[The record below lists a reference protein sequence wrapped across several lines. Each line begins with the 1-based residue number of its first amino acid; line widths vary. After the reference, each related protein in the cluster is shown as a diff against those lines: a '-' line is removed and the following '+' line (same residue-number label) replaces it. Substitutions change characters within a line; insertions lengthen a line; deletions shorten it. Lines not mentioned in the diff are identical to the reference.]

1 MSKYCFLLFLF
12 LSSGLVAQ
20 EITGTQ
26 KIPTSALPGTDFIVE
41 TIINRGKINGFMKF
55 FQVIPEG
62 LIATEIENQGG
73 TFTFADGGAKIVW
86 VAPPMDETFTITY
99 KITVNGGVSGTK
111 SLPAKI
117 SYITNNERKVFD
129 FPATSIIIGT
139 ATPPVQKAI
148 PSNNPTT
155 STQPVKT
162 APVTTT
168 PVTTTSPVKTNP
180 PTEQKKTTTP
190 TTTTTPT
197 QPATFSKVPTSALP
211 SSSGKMYRVQIGAFS
226 AKPKIDGVPEVS
238 TLVLDNGITKYFSGN
253 YSTYEEALK
262 RKKEMIEKG
271 FQGAFIV
278 AFEGGKIVK

>member
-1 MSKYCFLLFLF
+1 MF
-12 LSSGLVAQ
+12 GQ
-20 EITGTQ
+20 DITASQ
-26 KIPTSALPGTDFIVE
+26 KIPTNALPGTDFIVE
-41 TIINRGKINGFMKF
+41 TTINKGKIRDFMKF
-55 FQVIPEG
+55 FQEIPEG
-62 LIATEIENQGG
+62 LIATEVESQTG

-86 VAPPMDETFTITY
+86 ISPPMDETFKISY

-117 SYITNNERKVFD
+117 SYITNNERKIFD

-139 ATPPVQKAI
+139 ATPPVQKVI
-148 PSNNPTT
+148 PSNNPTIS
-155 STQPVKT
+155 STPQPVKT

-168 PVTTTSPVKTNP
+168 PVKTNP
-180 PTEQKKTTTP
+180 PVEQKKEI
-190 TTTTTPT
+190 TPT
-197 QPATFSKVPTSALP
+197 QPATFTKVPTSALP
-211 SSSGKMYRVQIGAFS
+211 SSNGKMYRVQIGAFS
-226 AKPKIDGVPEVS
+226 AKPKIDGVPEVT

>member
-12 LSSGLVAQ
+12 LSSGLAAQ

-41 TIINRGKINGFMKF
+41 TIINKGKINGFMKF

-117 SYITNNERKVFD
+117 SYITNNERKIFD

-139 ATPPVQKAI
+139 ATPPVQKVI

-168 PVTTTSPVKTNP
+168 TPVKTNP
-180 PTEQKKTTTP
+180 PAEQKKTTTP
-190 TTTTTPT
+190 TTATPT

-211 SSSGKMYRVQIGAFS
+211 ASSGKMYRVQIGAFS
-226 AKPKIDGVPEVS
+226 AKPKIDGVHEV
-238 TLVLDNGITKYFSGN
+238 TTVVLDNGITKYFSGN
-253 YSTYEEALK
+253 FSTYEEALK
-262 RKKEMIEKG
+262 RKKEVIEKG